1 MKGNAYSISE
11 MAAMFGL
18 TRQTLIYYDRI
29 GLFAPAH
36 VNEEGYR
43 LYEPTQI
50 PFLRLICL
58 MRDLGLELKEIK
70 EVLRRPDPDSLVSC
84 LANQVERLDGEIDRL
99 RAKRDGA
106 HERLCF
112 YEEVLYWKER
122 LGVPHL
128 RHYPDRY
135 VVFEQFDDGAIDRR
149 VLHTTLMRLLA
160 RMRDEGGAS
169 PFRGWGPCCVT
180 MSLKAMTP
188 LRGRGPSP
196 FFPLALIHRRLTVFV
211 CCQKGF
217 IYAAAG
223 GVCPMIR
230 KAPGSLLG
238 TPRAMGFACWTT
250 YATFAS
256 WIPSVITR
264 SIAWISAACR
274 PPWRCR
280 ALKVMSHPC

>member
-1 MKGNAYSISE
+1 
-11 MAAMFGL
+11 MFGL

-169 PFRGWGPCCVT
+169 PFRGWG
-180 MSLKAMTP
+180 AM
-188 LRGRGPSP
+188 LRYDELEGDD
-196 FFPLALIHRRLTVFV
+196 PLAGAGTVAILPAGVDPSAFSGVHLLPEGIYLCCSRWGMPYDPQGAREFIGHAKSHGLRVLDDVCDLCLMDTVSYNEEHRVDF
-211 CCQKGF
+211 CCLQ
-217 IYAAAG
+217 
-223 GVCPMIR
+223 
-230 KAPGSLLG
+230 AP
-238 TPRAMGFACWTT
+238 
-250 YATFAS
+250 
-256 WIPSVITR
+256 V
-264 SIAWISAACR
+264 
-274 PPWRCR
+274 
-280 ALKVMSHPC
+280 AL